1 MQIKFNLSILQDVD
15 PSAQED
21 HFKGTVKLL
30 YDLLIL
36 FRIPSNII

>member
-1 MQIKFNLSILQDVD
+1 MKIKFKLSIRQDVG

-21 HFKGTVKLL
+21 DFKGTVKLL